1 MLNKFIK
8 RLQRTREAIK
18 NKFDYLFVNSEI
30 NEEFFDEL
38 EEILVTADVGVETTV
53 KIINSLKERLKE
65 ARIRERSSAR
75 EILKKLLVDILDS
88 DERSELS
95 LASTPPTVFLV
106 LGVNGVGKTTTI
118 AKMAYKFTRE
128 GKKVLLAAGD
138 TFRAAAIEQLDEWSE
153 IVGAGIVKHQGGGD
167 PSAVIYDAV
176 SAAIARKVDILLCDT
191 AGRLHTKTNLLE
203 EIKKIYRVINKSL
216 PGAPHEILLT
226 LDATTGQNA
235 ISQARYFQEAVPVT
249 GLILTKLDGTARGG
263 VVVAVKDLTDIPL
276 KLVGVGERKEDL
288 QLFNA
293 AEFVEALFSE

>member
-8 RLQRTREAIK
+8 GLHRTREAIK

-293 AEFVEALFSE
+293 AEFVEALFS

>member
-8 RLQRTREAIK
+8 GLHRTREAIK

-276 KLVGVGERKEDL
+276 KLVGVGEKKEDL
-288 QLFNA
+288 QVFNA
-293 AEFVEALFSE
+293 AEFVEALFS

>member
-8 RLQRTREAIK
+8 GLHRTREAFK
-18 NKFDYLFVNSEI
+18 NKFDFLFVNSEI

-38 EEILVTADVGVETTV
+38 EEILLTADVGVETTV
-53 KIINSLKERLKE
+53 KIIDSLKERLKE

-75 EILKKLLVDILDS
+75 EILKKLLVDILDR
-88 DERSELS
+88 DDRSGFS

-118 AKMAYKFTRE
+118 AKMAYKYTRE

-138 TFRAAAIEQLDEWSE
+138 TFRAAAIEQLDEWSG

-167 PSAVIYDAV
+167 PSAVIYDAI

-263 VVVAVKDLTDIPL
+263 IVVAVKDLTDIPL

-288 QLFNA
+288 QVFNA

>member
-8 RLQRTREAIK
+8 GLHRTREAIK

-128 GKKVLLAAGD
+128 GRKCCWRPAIPSVPLLLK
-138 TFRAAAIEQLDEWSE
+138 QLDEWSE
-153 IVGAGIVKHQGGGD
+153 IVG
-167 PSAVIYDAV
+167 
-176 SAAIARKVDILLCDT
+176 R
-191 AGRLHTKTNLLE
+191 E
-203 EIKKIYRVINKSL
+203 
-216 PGAPHEILLT
+216 
-226 LDATTGQNA
+226 
-235 ISQARYFQEAVPVT
+235 
-249 GLILTKLDGTARGG
+249 
-263 VVVAVKDLTDIPL
+263 
-276 KLVGVGERKEDL
+276 
-288 QLFNA
+288 
-293 AEFVEALFSE
+293 